1 MKKLIVLA
9 VVGALGLTIAGCSTA
24 PSAPSAPEVTDTQGE
39 CEGIRVVADFA
50 TLGDTTVDKCVA
62 ATEAMTALAALSAVG
77 LDITGSKEA
86 GDNWICRVDGRPSP
100 SEELRTETQGPFIE
114 DCAAYG
120 SGWAF
125 WALYLDTGA
134 DWEPANEGV
143 ATQKVKPGQSVGVVW
158 QLTDDAANMD
168 AWQKP
173 SV

>member
-1 MKKLIVLA
+1 MKNLIVLA

-24 PSAPSAPEVTDTQGE
+24 ETAPAVTDTQGD
-39 CEGIRVVADFA
+39 CTGIRVVADF
-50 TLGDTTVDKCVA
+50 TSLDEPTIDKCLA
-62 ATEAMTALAALSAVG
+62 ATETMTALAALTAAG

-86 GDNWICRVDGRPSP
+86 GDNWICRVDGRPSET
-100 SEELRTETQGPFIE
+100 EELRTQTQGPFVE

-125 WALYLDTGA
+125 WSLYLQTGA
-134 DWEPANEGV
+134 DWTTANEGV

>member
-1 MKKLIVLA
+1 MKKLIVLT
-9 VVGALGLTIAGCSTA
+9 VVGALSLVIAGCSTTTSA
-24 PSAPSAPEVTDTQGE
+24 PSAPSVADTQGE
-39 CEGIRVVADFA
+39 CEGIRVVVDF
-50 TLGDTTVDKCVA
+50 TKLDDLTIDKCVA
-62 ATEAMTALAALSAVG
+62 ATEPMTALAALTAVG

-86 GDNWICRVDGRPSP
+86 GDNWICRVDGRPSAT
-100 SEELRTETQGPFIE
+100 EELRTETQGPFIE

-125 WALYLDTGA
+125 WALYLETGA
-134 DWEPANEGV
+134 DWAPTNEGV
-143 ATQKVKPGQSVGVVW
+143 ATQKVKPGESVGVVW